1 MKKYKY
7 SSYDIADIGDYL
19 KVFACTAVMS
29 QPIMSLI
36 INLPQS
42 QQTQVGFGILYNLVK
57 YTAPA
62 FIFGIL
68 YTTIRTSDLNGH
80 FSYFKHLQKN
90 WSNLFVPTIWWTL
103 IYLLGM
109 PWLQQGNKF
118 NSFGTFCWQ
127 FINGNAAPHLWYNT
141 MMLQFIILMP
151 FFWLISRYVRNNIK
165 RGFAVAIVTLILYL
179 SWLAFYDYYVFHGVH
194 QNDWYLLDR
203 VFISFFIYAVFGGLA
218 WQFRSY
224 FNEFITKF
232 WWLIVVIFILC
243 FIWTNYEL
251 SQFGYP
257 LNFYNAPYYK
267 PSMTFYCLAVICLIA
282 AFCLYQVRK
291 RQINSLKIFHFLA
304 IYAYRAYLANVFWN
318 QLIWH
323 GLNMQYHAKFHP
335 FLTLFGCWL
344 LTWILS
350 FSSAY
355 LLHMWWTKVKNLKIA
370 TRSSCQSFLSLVFNF
385 YMQVIMI

>member
-141 MMLQFIILMP
+141 MMLQFIILLP

-355 LLHMWWTKVKNLKIA
+355 LLHMWWTKVKKMIA
-370 TRSSCQSFLSLVFNF
+370 RNTHL
-385 YMQVIMI
+385 YI

>member
-1 MKKYKY
+1 MLLFLIYNLTVLIMKKYKY

-29 QPIMSLI
+29 QPIMSII
-36 INLPQS
+36 INILQS

-179 SWLAFYDYYVFHGVH
+179 AWLAFYDYYVFHGVH

-203 VFISFFIYAVFGGLA
+203 VFISFFIYAVFGVLA

-224 FNEFITKF
+224 FNQFITKF

-257 LNFYNAPYYK
+257 VNFYNAPYYK
-267 PSMTFYCLAVICLIA
+267 TSMTFYCLAVICLIA

-355 LLHMWWTKVKNLKIA
+355 LLHMWWTKVKKMIA
-370 TRSSCQSFLSLVFNF
+370 RNTHL
-385 YMQVIMI
+385 YI

>member
-29 QPIMSLI
+29 QPIMSII
-36 INLPQS
+36 INILQS

-109 PWLQQGNKF
+109 PWLQQENKF

-203 VFISFFIYAVFGGLA
+203 VFISFFIYAVFGVLA

-291 RQINSLKIFHFLA
+291 RQINSLRIFHFLA

-355 LLHMWWTKVKNLKIA
+355 LLHMWWTKVKKMIA
-370 TRSSCQSFLSLVFNF
+370 RNTHL
-385 YMQVIMI
+385 YI

>member
-68 YTTIRTSDLNGH
+68 YTTIRTSDVNGH

-141 MMLQFIILMP
+141 MMLQFIILMT

-355 LLHMWWTKVKNLKIA
+355 LLHMWWTKVKKMIA
-370 TRSSCQSFLSLVFNF
+370 RNSHL
-385 YMQVIMI
+385 YI

>member
-1 MKKYKY
+1 MLLFLIYNLTVLIMKKYKY

-29 QPIMSLI
+29 QPIMSII
-36 INLPQS
+36 INMPQS

-203 VFISFFIYAVFGGLA
+203 VFISFFIYAVFGVLA

-224 FNEFITKF
+224 FNQFITKF

-257 LNFYNAPYYK
+257 VNFYNAPYYK

-291 RQINSLKIFHFLA
+291 RQINSLRIFHFLA

-318 QLIWH
+318 QLVWH

-355 LLHMWWTKVKNLKIA
+355 LLHMWWTKVKKMIA
-370 TRSSCQSFLSLVFNF
+370 RNTHL
-385 YMQVIMI
+385 YI

>member
-68 YTTIRTSDLNGH
+68 YTTIRNSDLNGH

-109 PWLQQGNKF
+109 PWLQQENKF

-141 MMLQFIILMP
+141 MMLQFIILMT

-355 LLHMWWTKVKNLKIA
+355 LLHMWWTKVKKMIA
-370 TRSSCQSFLSLVFNF
+370 RNTHL
-385 YMQVIMI
+385 YI

>member
-141 MMLQFIILMP
+141 MMLQFIILMT

-165 RGFAVAIVTLILYL
+165 HGFAVAIVTLILYL

-355 LLHMWWTKVKNLKIA
+355 LLHMWWTKVKKMIA
-370 TRSSCQSFLSLVFNF
+370 RNTHL
-385 YMQVIMI
+385 YI